1 MQVMSTLVRAC
12 ARWSAVAFAGALT
25 ATAGCALA
33 QPHPSGHHRAAA
45 EPMLEAV
52 GDGSVSETPD
62 TALASVAVVTEAPTA
77 REAMTRNAELAQK
90 VVAALRAIGL
100 AGPDAIRTQA
110 VSVSPVT
117 EGRPGERTRIV
128 GHRAANQVEIRVG
141 RIADLGGA
149 LDAALAAGATDIG
162 STRLVLANPRP
173 AELQALAAAVLDAQA
188 RLEAMASALGRRVG
202 RILEVRTVDG
212 GGRPEPLMTYAR
224 ASSASIP
231 IEAGQITVRARVVL
245 RAELQ

>member
-1 MQVMSTLVRAC
+1 
-12 ARWSAVAFAGALT
+12 
-25 ATAGCALA
+25 
-33 QPHPSGHHRAAA
+33 
-45 EPMLEAV
+45 
-52 GDGSVSETPD
+52 
-62 TALASVAVVTEAPTA
+62 
-77 REAMTRNAELAQK
+77 
-90 VVAALRAIGL
+90 VAALRAIGL
-100 AGPDAIRTQA
+100 AGADTIRTQA

-162 STRLVLANPRP
+162 STRLVLADSRP
-173 AELQALAAAVLDAQA
+173 AELRALAAAVLDAQA

-202 RILEVRTVDG
+202 RVLEVRTVDG